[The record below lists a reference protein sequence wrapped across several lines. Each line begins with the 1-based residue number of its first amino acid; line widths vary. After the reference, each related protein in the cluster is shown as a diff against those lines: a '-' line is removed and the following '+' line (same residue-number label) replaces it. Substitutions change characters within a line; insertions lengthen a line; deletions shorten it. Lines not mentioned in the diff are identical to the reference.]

1 MDSDSQHHPVIEQSH
16 LPCNTSEP
24 LVHISFTI
32 KRTTQDPNYET
43 YKQELGDMFAT
54 DSISLSYCCDVC
66 GKDNLT
72 KADVVSRQ
80 CITCNYWYDLCEND
94 RSFNGCP
101 FCVFTDNVLD

>member
-1 MDSDSQHHPVIEQSH
+1 MDPDIQHHPAIEQSH
-16 LPCNTSEP
+16 LPGNTSDP
-24 LVHISFTI
+24 LVHFSFTL
-32 KRTTQDPNYET
+32 KRTTQDPDCEK
-43 YKQELGDMFAT
+43 YKQELCNMFASN
-54 DSISLSYCCDVC
+54 SISLSYCCDVC

-101 FCVFTDNVLD
+101 FCAITDDVTD